1 MNRSSPLP
9 NLMVSLSRI
18 EFKVDITRRQTSTA
32 MMTAGIMVSVS
43 DDGISLHGSVCSKI
57 NEIPI

>member
-1 MNRSSPLP
+1 
-9 NLMVSLSRI
+9 MVSLSRI